1 MGGFVVTSYAEI
13 ELGEE
18 ILSYQP
24 ILGWKGLLAMESQNH
39 QIEKFHSNFEYIL
52 LNSVCR

>member
-1 MGGFVVTSYAEI
+1 MGGFVVASCAEI
-13 ELGEE
+13 EQGEE

-39 QIEKFHSNFEYIL
+39 QIEKIHSNFEYIL